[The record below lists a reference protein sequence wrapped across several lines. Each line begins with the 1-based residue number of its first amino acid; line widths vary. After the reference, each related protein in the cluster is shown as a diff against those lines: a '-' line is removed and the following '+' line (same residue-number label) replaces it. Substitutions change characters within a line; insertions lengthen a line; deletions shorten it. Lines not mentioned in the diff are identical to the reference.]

1 MNDAYSL
8 HMINIQKRQLSD
20 NENQLR
26 ALDNRIGAMEN
37 ILTQMQERL
46 TFLTTAVES
55 VDRSINQLASK
66 EANDVEMLKNNTSA
80 LGKQLGESIAA
91 LEAQEERHISLVDAQ
106 LEEMYKILSSDSGL
120 GVTVQAN
127 TVQIASLESELST
140 LSERVSTN
148 ELTIRTQKDEISTNL
163 KSIGVLEQQHNDT
176 IGRMTSLNETLTAT
190 TTRVEEL
197 VRLIDNT
204 STHADN
210 LETRVVSLEDNVQSI
225 PDQIRTNS
233 ATISNLSRDLDSL
246 QSQTSAIN
254 DNVDSLSTTTN
265 NLSTSLDSLQSQMSA
280 INNNMGSLSITTN
293 NLSTSLNSLQSQTST
308 INNNVGSLSTMTNK
322 LSMSLNSLRN
332 QTSAINDNVGNL
344 STTVSQL
351 DSDSQTHSRS
361 ITNLQ
366 ISVNNLN
373 PKISSITQMLNTM
386 KTTFTMKSW
395 VPSQTTD
402 GNGFIRL
409 SMSSLPDDAA
419 GKSND
424 YIVSIQPYDCRV
436 TSYSCAFVAWTDYS
450 GDGDINVC
458 LKWANAN
465 SIAALGSGNRIKV
478 WYWAKN
484 PASSMVV

>member
-8 HMINIQKRQLSD
+8 HMINIQKRKLSD

-26 ALDNRIGAMEN
+26 SLDNRIGAMEN

-46 TFLTTAVES
+46 TSLATAVES
-55 VDRSINQLASK
+55 VDRSINQLATK
-66 EANDVEMLKNNTSA
+66 EANDVEMLENNTSA
-80 LGKQLGESIAA
+80 LGKQLGDSIAT
-91 LEAQEERHISLVDAQ
+91 LEAQGERHISLVEAQ
-106 LEEMYKILSSDSGL
+106 LEEMNKILSSDSGL

-140 LSERVSTN
+140 LSERVSTT

-163 KSIGVLEQQHNDT
+163 NSIGVLEQQYNDT
-176 IGRMTSLNETLTAT
+176 IGCMTSLNETLTAT

-197 VRLIDNT
+197 ARLIDNT

-210 LETRVVSLEDNVQSI
+210 LEIRVVSLEDNVQSI
-225 PDQIRTNS
+225 LDQIRTNS

-254 DNVDSLSTTTN
+254 
-265 NLSTSLDSLQSQMSA
+265 
-280 INNNMGSLSITTN
+280 
-293 NLSTSLNSLQSQTST
+293 
-308 INNNVGSLSTMTNK
+308 NNVGSLSTMTNN

-332 QTSAINDNVGNL
+332 QTSAINDNVGSL
-344 STTVSQL
+344 SSTVSQL

-386 KTTFTMKSW
+386 KTIFTMKSW

-424 YIVSIQPYDCRV
+424 YIVSIQAYDCCV
-436 TSYSCAFVAWTDYS
+436 SSYDTILVSWTDYS
-450 GDGDINVC
+450 NDSTIN
-458 LKWANAN
+458 LRLTWSNLSA
-465 SIAALGSGNRIKV
+465 IGSGKRVKI

-484 PASSMVV
+484 PASNMVVQ

>member
-1 MNDAYSL
+1 
-8 HMINIQKRQLSD
+8 MINIQKRQLSD

-26 ALDNRIGAMEN
+26 ALANRIEAMEN

-46 TFLTTAVES
+46 TSLATAVES
-55 VDRSINQLASK
+55 VDRSINQLAAK
-66 EANDVEMLKNNTSA
+66 EANDVEMLENNTSA
-80 LGKQLGESIAA
+80 LGKQLGESIAT
-91 LEAQEERHISLVDAQ
+91 LEAQGERHISLVEAQ
-106 LEEMYKILSSDSGL
+106 LEEMNNKILSSDSGL
-120 GVTVQAN
+120 GVIVQAN
-127 TVQIASLESELST
+127 TAQIASLESELST
-140 LSERVSTN
+140 LSERVSTI
-148 ELTIRTQKDEISTNL
+148 ELTTRTQKDEISTNL
-163 KSIGVLEQQHNDT
+163 KSIGVLEQQYNDT
-176 IGRMTSLNETLTAT
+176 IGRMTSLNETLTTT

-197 VRLIDNT
+197 ARLIDNT
-204 STHADN
+204 NTHAVN
-210 LETRVVSLEDNVQSI
+210 LETRVTSLEDNVQSI

-246 QSQTSAIN
+246 QN
-254 DNVDSLSTTTN
+254 
-265 NLSTSLDSLQSQMSA
+265 QMSA
-280 INNNMGSLSITTN
+280 
-293 NLSTSLNSLQSQTST
+293 
-308 INNNVGSLSTMTNK
+308 INNNVGSLSTMTNN

-409 SMSSLPDDAA
+409 SMSTLPNDAA

-436 TSYSCAFVAWTDYS
+436 SSYSCAFVAWADYT

-484 PASSMVV
+484 PASNMVV

>member
-26 ALDNRIGAMEN
+26 VLDNRIGAMEN
-37 ILTQMQERL
+37 VITQLQERL
-46 TFLTTAVES
+46 TSLATAVES
-55 VDRSINQLASK
+55 VDRRINQLASK
-66 EANDVEMLKNNTSA
+66 EANDVEMLENNTSA
-80 LGKQLGESIAA
+80 LGKQLGESIAT
-91 LEAQEERHISLVDAQ
+91 LEAQ
-106 LEEMYKILSSDSGL
+106 LEEMNKILSSDSDL
-120 GVTVQAN
+120 GVVVQAN
-127 TVQIASLESELST
+127 TAQIASLESELST
-140 LSERVSTN
+140 LSERVSTT

-163 KSIGVLEQQHNDT
+163 NTISVLEQQHNDT
-176 IGRMTSLNETLTAT
+176 IGCMTSLNETLIVMT
-190 TTRVEEL
+190 THVEEL
-197 VRLIDNT
+197 ARLIDNT
-204 STHADN
+204 SAHADS
-210 LETRVVSLEDNVQSI
+210 LEIRVVSLEDNVQSI

-233 ATISNLSRDLDSL
+233 TTISNLLGDLNSL

-254 DNVDSLSTTTN
+254 DNMSSLSTTTN
-265 NLSTSLDSLQSQMSA
+265 N
-280 INNNMGSLSITTN
+280 
-293 NLSTSLNSLQSQTST
+293 
-308 INNNVGSLSTMTNK
+308 

-332 QTSAINDNVGNL
+332 QTSAINDNVGSL
-344 STTVSQL
+344 SMIVSQL

-373 PKISSITQMLNTM
+373 PKISSITQILNTM
-386 KTTFTMKSW
+386 KTTYTMKSW

-436 TSYSCAFVAWTDYS
+436 STYSCAFVAWADYS
-450 GDGDINVC
+450 GDGTINVC

-484 PASSMVV
+484 PASSMVVQ